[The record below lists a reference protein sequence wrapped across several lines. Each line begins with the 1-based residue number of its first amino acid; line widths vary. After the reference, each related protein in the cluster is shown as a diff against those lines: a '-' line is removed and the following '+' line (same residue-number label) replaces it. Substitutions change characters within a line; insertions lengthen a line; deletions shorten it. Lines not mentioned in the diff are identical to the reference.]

1 MCYTFTVAAVV
12 KLISFNVCLF
22 KQKTAYVMRI
32 SDWSSDVCSSDLVD
46 PPTPTVPDLPDPRSG
61 ASFAAHASDVY
72 MFGGRSTAKE
82 CSFADTSSIDQA
94 IGRAPCRERGCKYV

>member
-1 MCYTFTVAAVV
+1 MWQT
-12 KLISFNVCLF
+12 
-22 KQKTAYVMRI
+22 TAGIRQELSQYGHGI
-32 SDWSSDVCSSDLVD
+32 DLPFGIRPSETLEEVRGPHVHVD

-72 MFGGRSTAKE
+72 MCGGRSTAKE
-82 CSFADTSSIDQA
+82 CSFADTSSIDKA